1 MSLVAR
7 DASNAI
13 IVNRNYEYDAVGNKL
28 KETRD
33 EDGSRREIEYDALDR
48 LVQVTYHSSP
58 AEVQQYTYDAVGN
71 RLTKTVDGELTT
83 YTFDADDR
91 LIKEEAPTE
100 TITYVNDNNGNRIS
114 KTDSEGT
121 YSHEYDFEIRLIGFT
136 KPSGEYVADQYSP
149 QGLKLSRYKW
159 SGTWG
164 HSTYYL
170 WSGRDVIEERGE
182 EDQVYTRYN
191 PGISAVL
198 DPGTER
204 EWLMYPLY
212 DSFGSSAAEILPDET
227 RIVDFDEFGIKREG
241 CMDEITQFLNAIYDT
256 FVKVFTN
263 GYDPSTG
270 TYTVSPYIRQAFVN
284 LMSQVIK
291 NEEAKEKECDKKWEE
306 WLRCDRANAAACDQA
321 YARYE
326 AARRDLGDAK
336 KLSDKIVLTSS
347 SESLAAATASLSEK
361 ERERVGR
368 MGLTVLVRHYLPF

>member
-1 MSLVAR
+1 M
-7 DASNAI
+7 
-13 IVNRNYEYDAVGNKL
+13 K
-28 KETRD
+28 K
-33 EDGSRREIEYDALDR
+33 
-48 LVQVTYHSSP
+48 
-58 AEVQQYTYDAVGN
+58 
-71 RLTKTVDGELTT
+71 
-83 YTFDADDR
+83 
-91 LIKEEAPTE
+91 
-100 TITYVNDNNGNRIS
+100 
-114 KTDSEGT
+114 
-121 YSHEYDFEIRLIGFT
+121 FT
-136 KPSGEYVADQYSP
+136 KPSGRYVADQYSP
-149 QGLKLSRYKW
+149 QGLKLSRYKGF
-159 SGTWG
+159 GTG
-164 HSTYYL
+164 GYSTYYVR
-170 WSGRDVIEERGE
+170 SGRDVIEERGE

-241 CMDEITQFLNAIYDT
+241 
-256 FVKVFTN
+256 
-263 GYDPSTG
+263 DPSTG

-321 YARYE
+321 YARYA